1 LVDDLATR
9 VTTVRQM
16 LAGTPGGTECLVEIY
31 GRHIGRKYDL
41 YEEIIT
47 IGRDPDNT
55 IVLESDSVSRRHA
68 RIERVQTDRYLV
80 DMNST
85 NGTYVNDQAITPRA
99 RLATGMFVKIGDTIF
114 KYLIGDNLEAAY
126 YEEIHKMAVTDGLT
140 QIANKRQLEEQLDK
154 EVARARRHDRSLAV
168 IMMDIDHFKQVNDVH
183 GHLTGDVVLK
193 EIAQLVRVRV
203 RREELFARF
212 GGEEFVLV
220 LPETDRE
227 GAVEA
232 AEAIR
237 RLVAEHSMTF
247 EGQMIRVTVSL
258 GVATFDKSEHKG
270 PDDLIRTA
278 DKNLYQAKGNGRNRV
293 HG

>member
-1 LVDDLATR
+1 
-9 VTTVRQM
+9 
-16 LAGTPGGTECLVEIY
+16 
-31 GRHIGRKYDL
+31 
-41 YEEIIT
+41 
-47 IGRDPDNT
+47 
-55 IVLESDSVSRRHA
+55 
-68 RIERVQTDRYLV
+68 
-80 DMNST
+80 
-85 NGTYVNDQAITPRA
+85 
-99 RLATGMFVKIGDTIF
+99 
-114 KYLIGDNLEAAY
+114 
-126 YEEIHKMAVTDGLT
+126 
-140 QIANKRQLEEQLDK
+140 
-154 EVARARRHDRSLAV
+154 
-168 IMMDIDHFKQVNDVH
+168 MMDIDHFKQVNDVH